1 MVKLFYF
8 YLLKP
13 SKSEKRFQSPWSSQ
27 NRNSNRFGFKP
38 DWASTRVIFSA
49 PHSSSFRLSLSLSV
63 LSEMV
68 RLFLTLPPAISRL
81 SIYPGI
87 SILATNPSLR
97 LQKHHKLKTETT
109 TFSLISPSSS
119 SNYQRTRFYSTGTRI
134 ASLPKSQNSNFDD
147 NLVVLGIETSCDDT
161 AAAVV
166 SLFNQ
171 ILVFSSTYISPLLL
185 SDIGICGF

>member
-1 MVKLFYF
+1 MVQ
-8 YLLKP
+8 LKP
-13 SKSEKRFQSPWSSQ
+13 KFKPVRIQNGQALESSSPALRTAQVSVSLTL
-27 NRNSNRFGFKP
+27 SFFRFG
-38 DWASTRVIFSA
+38 
-49 PHSSSFRLSLSLSV
+49 
-63 LSEMV
+63 EMV

-81 SIYPGI
+81 NIYPGI
-87 SILATNPSLR
+87 SILASNPSLR
-97 LQKHHKLKTETT
+97 LQKHQKLKTGTP

-166 SLFNQ
+166 SLFNH
-171 ILVFSSTYISPLLL
+171 ILVFSSTY
-185 SDIGICGF
+185 